1 MHASYYNKFLQQ
13 FVGLKEPLQCSMA
26 EDFIQK
32 GVLILQH
39 QNGRC
44 RLKKAQDVSRVI
56 LAAARGWQNR
66 SMELKIALEAKGLT
80 PPFETLKSECKTL
93 IDDYVDHMV
102 IVSCLVTSI
111 LEKFSF

>member
-1 MHASYYNKFLQQ
+1 
-13 FVGLKEPLQCSMA
+13 MA

-66 SMELKIALEAKGLT
+66 SVELKIALEAKRLA
-80 PPFETLKSECKTL
+80 PPFAALKSECKTL

-102 IVSCLVTSI
+102 IVSCLAKVI
-111 LEKFSF
+111 LKYLILIANA